1 MMLLVEGGEIYSP
14 AALGQM
20 SIFSAGERIAALGA
34 DNAGLRGL
42 PVERL
47 SAEDCYVVPG
57 FVDGLTHI
65 TGGGGEGGFATRT
78 PEMRLVDAV
87 QGGVTTM
94 VGALGT
100 DAITQTLPALLAK
113 ARALESE
120 GLTCYCYTGSYQVP
134 VRTLLATVQEDIVLV
149 DRFVGVGEVAIS
161 DHRSSH
167 PSCHELTRLASEA
180 RVGGMLAGKAGIVM
194 IHTGDAP
201 SRLQPLLEVARQ
213 SALPLTQFWPTHI
226 NRNSDVL
233 EAGIDYVRQGGVIDF
248 TASTTPE
255 LIAAGDVPCAQALP
269 RALDAGV
276 PITHVTFTTDGH
288 ASLPRFDAQGRFVG
302 LQIGRMDSLLTA
314 LRECVLDAGLTL
326 ETALQPVTTNPA
338 DRLKLARKGR
348 LAVGS
353 DADLLVLE
361 KRTLALR
368 HVVAKGRVMLRDGQ
382 PVCRGY
388 FD

>member
-1 MMLLVEGGEIYSP
+1 MMLVIDGGEIFAP
-14 AALGQM
+14 QPLGEL
-20 SIFSAGERIAALGA
+20 SILTAGERVAALGA
-34 DNAGLRGL
+34 DVAGLRGL
-42 PVERL
+42 PLERL
-47 SAEDCYVVPG
+47 CADDCYVVPG

-78 PEMRLVDAV
+78 PEMRLTDAV
-87 QGGVTTM
+87 LGGVTTM

-134 VRTLLATVQEDIVLV
+134 VRTLLSTVQEDIVLV

-194 IHTGDAP
+194 IHTGDADT
-201 SRLQPLLEVARQ
+201 RLTPLLDVVRQ

-226 NRNSDVL
+226 NRSSDL
-233 EAGIDYVRQGGVIDF
+233 LQAGIDFAQKGGVIDF
-248 TASTTPE
+248 TASTTPD
-255 LIAAGDVPCAQALP
+255 LIAAGDIPCVQALS
-269 RALDAGV
+269 AVLEAGV
-276 PITHVTFTTDGH
+276 SVEQVTFTTDGH
-288 ASLPRFDAQGRFVG
+288 ASLPRFDAQGQLIG
-302 LQIGRMDSLLTA
+302 LQIGRMDSLLTT
-314 LRECVLDAGLTL
+314 LRQCVLEAGFALG
-326 ETALQPVTTNPA
+326 TALLPITQNPA
-338 DRLKLARKGR
+338 ERLKLPRKGR
-348 LAVGS
+348 LAVGA

-368 HVVAKGRVMLRDGQ
+368 HVVARGRVMLRDGL